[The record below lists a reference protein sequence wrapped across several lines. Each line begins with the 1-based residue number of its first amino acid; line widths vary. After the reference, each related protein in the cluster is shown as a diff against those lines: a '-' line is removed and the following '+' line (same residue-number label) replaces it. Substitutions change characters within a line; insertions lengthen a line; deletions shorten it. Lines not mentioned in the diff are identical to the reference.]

1 MKKSYFDHF
10 AHNETGIFD
19 QNTASNKYIR
29 IMSNVANK
37 RNMSGAIP
45 KKKGDPSSN
54 RISKKSQ
61 FYTLRRYYQSFKKKS
76 DIMVQRSWA
85 CVFSLDLALTD
96 WDRYCLGC
104 RPPLTV

>member
-1 MKKSYFDHF
+1 MSEDCNKCSEQKNYVRSY
-10 AHNETGIFD
+10 T
-19 QNTASNKYIR
+19 K
-29 IMSNVANK
+29 
-37 RNMSGAIP
+37 
-45 KKKGDPSSN
+45 KKKGESSSN

-96 WDRYCLGC
+96 WDQYCLGC

>member
-19 QNTASNKYIR
+19 QIQQVINIYELCLKTVT
-29 IMSNVANK
+29 NVANK

-54 RISKKSQ
+54 RIGKKSQ
-61 FYTLRRYYQSFKKKS
+61 FHTLRRYYQSFKKKVRYHGS
-76 DIMVQRSWA
+76 KIMGLRI
-85 CVFSLDLALTD
+85 
-96 WDRYCLGC
+96 
-104 RPPLTV
+104 